1 MKILALD
8 TSGDACSVALYDA
21 AAEEIL
27 AQERVLIERGHAEI
41 LFSQIT
47 RVTEQAGTMLKAIDR
62 FAVTI
67 GPGTFTGVRI
77 GLAAARG
84 FALAA
89 KKPLIGV
96 GSLEVVARGADAP
109 ESAMIV
115 AAFDARRGELY
126 VQAFHGGKAVFE
138 PVAATSA
145 NAAAAIVEAS
155 IGRDVFIAG
164 TGAEILRAALVAQNA
179 RAEIAAGEALPR
191 ADILARLAAKRPE
204 TSGSVMPLYLR
215 APDAKLPAQR

>member
-21 AAEEIL
+21 AAEQLL
-27 AQERVLIERGHAEI
+27 AEEHVPIERGHAEI

-47 RVTEQAGTMLKAIDR
+47 RATQQANVTLKSIDR
-62 FAVTI
+62 FAVTT

-77 GLAAARG
+77 GLSAARG

-89 KKPLIGV
+89 KKPLIGIN
-96 GSLEVVARGADAP
+96 SLEVVAHGAEVP
-109 ESAMIV
+109 PSATIV

-126 VQAFHGGKAVFE
+126 VQAFRGSDAIFA
-138 PVAATSA
+138 PMATTP
-145 NAAAAIVEAS
+145 AS
-155 IGRDVFIAG
+155 IASTISNISNGTVFIIG
-164 TGAEILRAALVAQNA
+164 TGAEILRSALASVGAS
-179 RAEIAAGEALPR
+179 AEIASGQALPR
-191 ADILARLAAKRPE
+191 AAILARLAAARAPISE
-204 TSGSVMPLYLR
+204 PVMPLYLR

>member
-21 AAEEIL
+21 RAQKLLAEE
-27 AQERVLIERGHAEI
+27 RMLIERGHAEI
-41 LFSQIT
+41 LFSQIA
-47 RVTEQAGTMLKAIDR
+47 RVTERGETSLKSIDR

-89 KKPLIGV
+89 RKPLTGV
-96 GSLEVVARGADAP
+96 SSLEVVAHGADAP
-109 ESAMIV
+109 ASAVVV

-126 VQAFHGGKAVFE
+126 VQAFQDNTTVLG
-138 PVAATSA
+138 PMAATPEG
-145 NAAAAIVEAS
+145 AAAAIADAS
-155 IGRDVFIAG
+155 NGAEVFIVG
-164 TGAEILRAALVAQNA
+164 TGAGILRAALTSRNV
-179 RAEIAAGEALPR
+179 RAELASGEALPR
-191 ADILARLAAKRPE
+191 AGVLARIAATRAEAAEPV
-204 TSGSVMPLYLR
+204 TPLYLR
-215 APDAKLPAQR
+215 APDAKLPARS